1 MAPRLI
7 KFAQTPV
14 AFIIIKAKSKD
25 RGIRDAVTKPPR
37 KLPSKITKTNTTI
50 NAPSIKFLETVLVV
64 RAIRLLLSKKGSI
77 FSPSGREDCTL
88 SIRSFTF

>member
-14 AFIIIKAKSKD
+14 AFIIIKAKSSDK
-25 RGIRDAVTKPPR
+25 GIRDAVTKPPR

-50 NAPSIKFLETVLVV
+50 KAPSIKFLETVLVV
-64 RAIRLLLSKKGSI
+64 RSIRALRLRKGSI
-77 FSPSGREDCTL
+77 FNPSGRD
-88 SIRSFTF
+88 S